1 MKRKSQHILRGIL
14 LSAIATMFGNNAN
27 SQENESPLVYPND
40 DNETNELSSSSGRI
54 YKNVLKMSPSGNI
67 IAVNSH
73 RSHSSHS
80 SHSSH
85 RSGSYTRSHSSHTSH
100 TSHSSSSTGYGIPSR
115 STSTR
120 TSSSNTST
128 TRSTGY
134 GTGTSTT
141 SSTNNIG
148 ISSLYSNPS
157 SSSLNPKTIELGSRN
172 LMPELYGNDIN
183 KLVKLL
189 AEKLYIREN
198 WVSKKDGYMIY
209 DSKVEEAVKHFQKD
223 ASIPQT
229 GQLDKTALQTLK
241 TWNKEKTTISLGVRD
256 LFFTEGE
263 TISGQDVEELATLLW
278 AKGLTP
284 SPSLMEKHNGH
295 TAFTRDLEMAVKLF
309 QKYNNMP
316 ETGIVD
322 EKFVQFLKGISKN
335 TSKVENNT
343 NPTMASSSLSYNN
356 DNDERIL
363 DVPEECAE
371 FPGDVYSWIQKNIQ
385 YPDICRQQNIQG
397 RVSMQFVINKDGSIV
412 DAKALRSPDPNLS
425 QEAIRLIGSMPK
437 WKPAR
442 ENGKPVR
449 MRYVLPV
456 MFRL

>member
-100 TSHSSSSTGYGIPSR
+100 TSHSSSSTGYGIPAR
-115 STSTR
+115 SSSTR
-120 TSSSNTST
+120 TSSSTTST
-128 TRSTGY
+128 TRSTSY
-134 GTGTSTT
+134 GTGSSTT
-141 SSTNNIG
+141 GSTNNIG

-157 SSSLNPKTIELGSRN
+157 SGSFNPKTIELGSRN

-183 KLVKLL
+183 TLVKLL
-189 AEKLYIREN
+189 AEKLYIRES

-229 GQLDKTALQTLK
+229 GQLDKTALQILK

-256 LFFTEGE
+256 LIFTEGQ

-278 AKGLTP
+278 AKGLAP

-295 TAFTRDLEMAVKLF
+295 TAFTKDLEMAVKLF

-322 EKFVQFLKGISKN
+322 EKFVQSLKGISKN
-335 TSKVENNT
+335 TSKFENST
-343 NPTMASSSLSYNN
+343 NSTMSSSLSYTN

-363 DVPEECAE
+363 DVPEESAE
-371 FPGDVYSWIQKNIQ
+371 FPGDVYSWIKSNMQ
-385 YPDICRQQNIQG
+385 YPEVCRQQGIQG
-397 RVSMQFVINKDGSIV
+397 RVSMQFEINKDGSV
-412 DAKALRSPDPNLS
+412 VNAKALRSPDPNLS
-425 QEAIRLIGSMPK
+425 QEAVRLISSMPK

-442 ENGKPVR
+442 EKGKPVR